1 MKVGFMIFKQFWP
14 EYEIAV
20 WEVQTRDQQLKES
33 PYIYF
38 LCNEFRRAGCFFVY
52 YKFRRKFQLSARWR
66 INESW
71 QCECY
76 VHHFWKYIYPYALSN
91 HSWNLKFGK
100 YYILVYNFNTKTIP
114 FGKKAAYIGKVC
126 FIYRYNKICSLINTE
141 FFVYFCSFNSILS
154 YFIFKFQV

>member
-52 YKFRRKFQLSARWR
+52 YKFRSSSRLLGKGSMNLGNVNAMCTTSG
-66 INESW
+66 
-71 QCECY
+71 
-76 VHHFWKYIYPYALSN
+76 YIYPYVLSN